1 VETPRIPFGFSLASR
16 LGNALALIFQRSG
29 LKNKKSAQ
37 ASLADFFVLI
47 PDCARSL
54 QSGAEGSEV
63 ELFWGGFDFCCTIL
77 PVIYILFFE
86 QSFLGIAKLLIA

>member
-16 LGNALALIFQRSG
+16 LGNALVLIFQSSG

-37 ASLADFFVLI
+37 ASLADFSYLI

-54 QSGAEGSEV
+54 HRGAKGSEV
-63 ELFWGGFDFCCTIL
+63 ELFWGGF
-77 PVIYILFFE
+77 V
-86 QSFLGIAKLLIA
+86 

>member
-16 LGNALALIFQRSG
+16 LGNALTLIFQSSG
-29 LKNKKSAQ
+29 LINKKSAQ

-54 QSGAEGSEV
+54 HRGANRSEV
-63 ELFWGGFDFCCTIL
+63 ELFW
-77 PVIYILFFE
+77 
-86 QSFLGIAKLLIA
+86 